1 MIIDLGSGSTVKH
14 VVDLL
19 GELLQS
25 GKVHNIIGI
34 FENTHQQVISLRI
47 PLSNLDDYPILDLAI
62 DGADEVDPHLNLV
75 KGCCGYLLRERIVE
89 GAC

>member
-1 MIIDLGSGSTVKH
+1 MIFSLDSGSTVKH
-14 VVDLL
+14 AMDRL
-19 GELLQS
+19 GELLQR

-34 FENTHQQVISLRI
+34 SKNTHQQVISLRI

-75 KGCCGYLLRERIVE
+75 KGRCGYLLREKMVE
-89 GAC
+89 GEC